1 MTWVYGGVFYFLLI
15 KVNNPNEVALSL
27 LILCSHQLNHHPG
40 FHKRR
45 RKEKFGDDG
54 QQSLSG
60 VEHKQGAYGKH
71 SEKGGGG
78 KVGESS

>member
-1 MTWVYGGVFYFLLI
+1 MTWIYGGVLYFLLI

-45 RKEKFGDDG
+45 KEKFADDG

-60 VEHKQGAYGKH
+60 VEHEKDAYGN